1 MGSSSDIASYHLTV
15 IPEGRRGALGSKPRL
30 YEVEEVDDFVP
41 ESVDA
46 GLDDDSGVD
55 AFGAGSDA
63 AGLESFDVSDSAGL
77 LSDDALLA
85 AFGA

>member
-1 MGSSSDIASYHLTV
+1 MGSSSGIASYHLTG
-15 IPEGRRGALGSKPRL
+15 IREGRGALGSKPRL
-30 YEVEEVDDFVP
+30 YEFEEVGDFVP
-41 ESVDA
+41 GSVDA
-46 GLDDDSGVD
+46 GLDDGSDVD
-55 AFGAGSDA
+55 AFATGSDA

>member
-1 MGSSSDIASYHLTV
+1 M
-15 IPEGRRGALGSKPRL
+15 
-30 YEVEEVDDFVP
+30 VDDFEP
-41 ESVDA
+41 ESVDD
-46 GLDDDSGVD
+46 GLDDGSDVD
-55 AFGAGSDA
+55 AFAAGSDA